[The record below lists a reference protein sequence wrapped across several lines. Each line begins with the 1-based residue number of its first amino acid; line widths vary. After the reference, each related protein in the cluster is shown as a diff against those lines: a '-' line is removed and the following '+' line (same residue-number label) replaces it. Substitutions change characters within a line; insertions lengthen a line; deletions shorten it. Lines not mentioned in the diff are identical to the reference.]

1 MKAKKA
7 AMPKRVE
14 PAKRALVGPVEARPR
29 GRSARG
35 ARQIRRTNVALEC
48 GWGKVIIAHTF
59 ETPENLAR
67 AVQAERPGSR
77 NIAIYVRDPHVVL
90 AQAPQQ
96 LFLDP
101 SHTLRLRLDRFDE
114 PAHAG
119 SGWRIRPFGR
129 QGDASAVNR
138 VFRARRMVPADP
150 GFLWR
155 YRESPNLRYLISED
169 ERSGA
174 VLGVVAGIDHVHA
187 FGDPE
192 GGSSLWSLA
201 VDPGAPHPGIG
212 RALVC
217 ALAAQ
222 FRTLERRYM
231 DLSVMHTNAEA
242 IALYEQLGFERVA
255 VFSIKCKNAINE
267 PLFTGPAP
275 QDEALNVYARVI
287 VDEARRRGM
296 RVDILDHEAGYFRL
310 TLGGRSITC
319 RESLSQLTTAVAMS
333 RCQDKRVTRRILVA
347 AGLAMPEQRSA
358 DGSADDLAFL
368 RTHRAVVVKPA
379 DGEQGH
385 GISVDVRDVRGLREA
400 VAQARRF
407 DSDVLIER
415 YCAGDDLR
423 IIVIGY
429 DVVAAALRKPPAI
442 RGDGEHSVRALI
454 KKLSRRRAAA
464 THGESRIPLDAE
476 TERCVRL
483 AGHALDEVL
492 AQGVQLAVRKTA
504 NLHTGGTLHDV
515 TDPLH
520 PELRRVA
527 VEAARA
533 LEIPVT
539 GLDLLVTAPNQ
550 PEYVI
555 VEANERPGLANH
567 EPQPTVERFLDFLF
581 PSSASPVARV
591 ALRATQA
598 TIGRPWP
605 TER

>member
-7 AMPKRVE
+7 MTPERIEAMKRPLAGPTGPGRQRTQCSPSVR
-14 PAKRALVGPVEARPR
+14 PAKR
-29 GRSARG
+29 S
-35 ARQIRRTNVALEC
+35 NVALEC
-48 GWGKVIIAHTF
+48 GWGKVIMAHTF
-59 ETPENLAR
+59 ETPEELAR

-90 AQAPQQ
+90 AHAPQR

-101 SHTLRLRLDRFDE
+101 SHTFRLHLRRLGE
-114 PAHAG
+114 PAHTG

-129 QGDASAVNR
+129 RGDALAVNR
-138 VFRARRMVPADP
+138 VFRSRRMVPADP

-155 YRESPNLRYLISED
+155 YRESPNLRYLLAED
-169 ERSGA
+169 EHSGA

-187 FGDPE
+187 FADPE

-222 FRTLERRYM
+222 FRALGRRFM

-242 IALYEQLGFERVA
+242 IALYEQLGFERVP

-267 PLFTGPAP
+267 PLFTGPDRP
-275 QDEALNVYARVI
+275 EEALNVYAGVI
-287 VDEARRRGM
+287 VDEARRRGV
-296 RVDILDHEAGYFRL
+296 RVEVLDREAGYFRL

-319 RESLSQLTTAVAMS
+319 RESLSQLTTAIAMS
-333 RCQDKRVTRRILVA
+333 RCQDKQVTRRTLTA
-347 AGLAMPEQRSA
+347 AGLATPEQRRADDSA
-358 DGSADDLAFL
+358 EDLAFL
-368 RTHRAVVVKPA
+368 RRHRAVVVKPA
-379 DGEQGH
+379 NGEQGH
-385 GISVDVRDVRGLREA
+385 GISVDVRDEESLRA
-400 VAQARRF
+400 AIAQARRV
-407 DSDVLIER
+407 DGDVLIER
-415 YCAGDDLR
+415 YCAGEDLR
-423 IIVIGY
+423 IVVIGY
-429 DVVAAALRKPPAI
+429 EVVAAALRKPPVI
-442 RGDGEHSVRALI
+442 IGDGEHSVRELI
-454 KKLSRRRAAA
+454 EKLSRRRAAA
-464 THGESRIPLDAE
+464 THGESRIPLDGE

-483 AGHALDEVL
+483 AGHALDDVL
-492 AQGVQLAVRKTA
+492 AQGEPLAVRKTA

-515 TDPLH
+515 TDRLH

-539 GLDLLVTAPNQ
+539 GLDLLVAAPDR
-550 PEYVI
+550 PDYVI

-581 PSSASPVARV
+581 PFSASPDKAP
-591 ALRATQA
+591 A
-598 TIGRPWP
+598 P
-605 TER
+605 